1 MEYRSEMSKRD
12 YYEIL
17 EVERN
22 ASEQEIKKAYRKM
35 ALKFHPD
42 KNPDDPHAEAMFK
55 EAAEAYEVLSNPDK
69 KSRYDR
75 FGHAGVKNGHG
86 GFGGG
91 MSMDDIFSQF
101 GDIFGGAFGGAF
113 SGFGGGRAQG
123 RRRVNRGSNIR
134 VKVSL
139 TLQEIATGVEKK
151 LKVNKYIGCKACD
164 GSGAKHGSSM
174 GTCHTC
180 NGSGQVV
187 QVTNTFLG
195 QMQTA
200 STCPSCHGEG
210 RTITE
215 KCPECAGQGVI
226 RGEDVITIRIP
237 AGVEEGMQLSVSGK
251 GNAGAR
257 GGIPG
262 DLLVLIEEK
271 PHSELIRDGRNL
283 LYEQYISIADAALG
297 ETVEVPTIDGKA
309 RIRISP
315 GTQAGKVMR
324 LKGKGLPEVNG
335 YGRGDQLVTINVWIP
350 KELSKDEKEILEKL
364 RKSENFRPNPG
375 SNDKGFFDRMKEYF
389 Q

>member
-1 MEYRSEMSKRD
+1 MSKRD
-12 YYEIL
+12 YYEVL
-17 EVERN
+17 EVERS

-42 KNPDDPHAEAMFK
+42 KNPDDPDSESRFK
-55 EAAEAYEVLSNPDK
+55 EAAEAYEVLSNADK
-69 KSRYDR
+69 KNRYDQ
-75 FGHAGVKNGHG
+75 FGHAGMKNGHG
-86 GFGGG
+86 GFGAG

-101 GDIFGGAFGGAF
+101 GDVFGGAFGGAF
-113 SGFGGGRAQG
+113 SGFGGGRSHT

-139 TLQEIATGVEKK
+139 TLQEIANGVEKK
-151 LKVNKYIGCKACD
+151 IKVNKYIGCKACD
-164 GSGAKHGSSM
+164 GSGARHGSSL

-180 NGSGQVV
+180 NGTGQVV

-215 KCPECAGQGVI
+215 KCPECAGQGVM
-226 RGEDVITIRIP
+226 RGEDVITIKIP

-257 GGIPG
+257 SGIPG

-271 PHSELIRDGRNL
+271 PHPDLVRDGHNV
-283 LYEQYISIADAALG
+283 LYEQYISISDAALG
-297 ETVEVPTIDGKA
+297 TTVEVPTIDARA
-309 RIRISP
+309 RIKIHP

-324 LKGKGLPEVNG
+324 LKGKGLPDVNA
-335 YGRGDQLVTINVWIP
+335 YGRGDLLVTINVWIP
-350 KELSKDEKEILEKL
+350 KELTKEEKAIMEKL
-364 RKSENFRPNPG
+364 GNAENFKPNPG
-375 SNDKGFFDRMKEYF
+375 SKDKGFFDRMKEYF